1 MFKLVLGSRA
11 SARRAWVGAL
21 ALAGV
26 LGGCS
31 PSHEKPDAAE
41 SPDAGAGGGST
52 GHADGAAGAPED
64 GKDATTA
71 EGGGGSPGTA
81 CTNACSTGTTRC
93 VSSTTLEACTVGANG
108 CTSFV
113 ASTCAAATVCERTMP
128 AACVDPQWAE
138 WPIPNSTND
147 VANGAPNLTALVD
160 NLDGTVTDRVTSLM
174 WEQRYHQS
182 VYAVGDDFCATV
194 MTGGYTDWRQ
204 ATLIELISIT
214 DSSRDQP
221 SIDTAAFPLA
231 SDAGFFWSG
240 TEAVDF
246 ANEPY
251 IINYGNFPDIRVA
264 GGFGVDG
271 LPGQNVRCVR

>member
-11 SARRAWVGAL
+11 NARQAWVGAL

-31 PSHEKPDAAE
+31 PSHETPDAAG

-71 EGGGGSPGTA
+71 EGGGGSSGAA

-93 VSSTTLEACTVGANG
+93 ASSTTLEACTVGANG

-113 ASTCAAATVCERTMP
+113 ASTCAVGTVCERIAP
-128 AACVDPQWAE
+128 PACVDPQWAQ
-138 WPIPNSTND
+138 WPIGNAAVE
-147 VANGAPNLTALVD
+147 VANGAPNLVALVD
-160 NLDGTVTDRVTSLM
+160 NLDGTVTDKVTGLM

-182 VYAVGDDFCATV
+182 VFATGDEFCATV

-204 ATLIELISIT
+204 ATIIELISI
-214 DSSRDQP
+214 DEFWRDQP
-221 SIDTAAFPLA
+221 SIDPVAFPL
-231 SDAGFFWSG
+231 SIDAGFFWSG
-240 TEAVDF
+240 TQAENF
-246 ANEPY
+246 AGEPY
-251 IINYGNFPDIRVA
+251 IIDYGISAIEIA

-271 LPGQNVRCVR
+271 QPGRNVRCVR